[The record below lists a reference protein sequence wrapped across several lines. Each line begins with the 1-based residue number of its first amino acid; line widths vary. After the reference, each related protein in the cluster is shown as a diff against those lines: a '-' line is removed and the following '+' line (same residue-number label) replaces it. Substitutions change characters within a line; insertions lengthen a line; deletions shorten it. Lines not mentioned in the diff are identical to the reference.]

1 MCQVFPQS
9 SSLYYIIY
17 MIDIININHSLYSI
31 SGWTD
36 IFTVT
41 DLVDRPSVN
50 KEIDRAATKSHQSQ

>member
-1 MCQVFPQS
+1 
-9 SSLYYIIY
+9 